1 MNVIH
6 LNKKEKE
13 VVFTLQTIEDL
24 WVLKSIIEVGD
35 IIKGTSFRRSKIDET
50 GDSKRIPIFVSI
62 NIEKFDYSSS
72 SDSLRFT
79 GKIIESRPE
88 EVAPI
93 GDYHTLEISLGEKYT
108 LLKKNLYD
116 HEIDL
121 IKTSKTITNKIFL
134 IIIDDEKADT
144 FVLSDIGIKEIA
156 TISSGKHGKRYSDN
170 FDYTPFFEKIFE
182 LIKETEYQIII
193 AGPGHVKILFS
204 NYIKNKNN
212 KIKTLEIQISNTSR
226 TAIIELFSKK
236 EVSKFFENSII
247 YKEQEMLDT
256 FKEYLGKDNG
266 KAIYGLKKIQDA
278 IGTGAI
284 DYLLISE
291 KLWKDNL
298 DKIQLLIKAAENIKT
313 KVHIV
318 DNEHQT
324 TEALRSFGGI
334 IGVLRYKLE
343 Y

>member
-13 VVFTLQTIEDL
+13 IVFILQTLEDL
-24 WVLKSIIEVGD
+24 WVLKSIVEIGD
-35 IIKGTSFRRSKIDET
+35 VIKGTSYRRSKIDET

-72 SDSLRFT
+72 SNSLRFT

-93 GDYHTLEISLGEKYT
+93 GDHHTLEISIGEKYT

-116 HEIDL
+116 HEIEL
-121 IKTSKTITNKIFL
+121 IKNSNTITNKVFL
-134 IIIDDEKADT
+134 ITIDDEKADT
-144 FVLSDIGIKEIA
+144 FILSDIGIKEMA
-156 TISSGKHGKRYSDN
+156 TIPSGKHGKRYSDN
-170 FDYTPFFEKIFE
+170 FDYSPFFEKIFD

-204 NYIKNKNN
+204 NYVKNRNN
-212 KIKTLEIQISNTSR
+212 KIKTLEIQISNTSKS
-226 TAIIELFSKK
+226 AINELFSKK

-256 FKEYLGKDNG
+256 FKEYLGKSNG
-266 KAIYGLKKIQDA
+266 RAIYGFSIIEKTIS
-278 IGTGAI
+278 TGAI
-284 DYLLISE
+284 ELLLISE
-291 KLWKDNL
+291 KFWKDNL
-298 DKIQLLIKAAENIKT
+298 DKVQTLIKNAEKVKT
-313 KVHIV
+313 RVHIV
-318 DNEHQT
+318 DNDHPTIET
-324 TEALRSFGGI
+324 LRSFGGI
-334 IGVLRYKLE
+334 VGILRYKLE
-343 Y
+343 N